1 MKSTSLNIGLLI
13 LRFAI
18 GSLML
23 FHGIAKLTNGVEGIS
38 NMLIGKGIPGFFA
51 YGVYAGEVIAP
62 ILLIIGFRTRVA
74 ALILVINMLVI
85 FFIAHPGDIFALTE
99 RGAWE
104 LELAGLYLFSSL
116 ALFFTGGGKFAVSSS
131 NNWD

>member
-74 ALILVINMLVI
+74 ALILVINMQVI

>member
-1 MKSTSLNIGLLI
+1 MKDISQNTGFLI
-13 LRFAI
+13 LRIAL
-18 GSLML
+18 GSSML
-23 FHGIAKLTNGVEGIS
+23 LHGISKLLNGVEGIS
-38 NMLIGKGIPGFFA
+38 NMLIGKGIPGFLA

-62 ILLIIGFRTRVA
+62 ILLMIGFRTRIA

-99 RGAWE
+99 KGAWE